1 MDLTQQTQLLVNLKQ
16 MIEVSHSRGCWKVQE
31 MRDIGVTYNSLCN
44 LLKELENA
52 QEPQLQESVENSGN
66 TENVLDGT
74 KNKVLNI

>member
-52 QEPQLQESVENSGN
+52 LKKLRRIS
-66 TENVLDGT
+66 LDLCPI
-74 KNKVLNI
+74 KQNL